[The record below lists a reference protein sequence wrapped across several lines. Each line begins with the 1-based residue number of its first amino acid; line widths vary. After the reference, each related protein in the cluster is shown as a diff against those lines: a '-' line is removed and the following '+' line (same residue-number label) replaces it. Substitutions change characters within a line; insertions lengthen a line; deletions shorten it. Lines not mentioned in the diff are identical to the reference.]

1 MRESHRWICN
11 SWERG
16 PSGWE
21 GFEGDTPYREGVLR
35 LGWNMSIETLL
46 IILVIVLLLGGG
58 GFYLRGRR

>member
-1 MRESHRWICN
+1 VDLQLLGARA
-11 SWERG
+11 
-16 PSGWE
+16 SGWE

-35 LGWNMSIETLL
+35 LGLNMSIETLL